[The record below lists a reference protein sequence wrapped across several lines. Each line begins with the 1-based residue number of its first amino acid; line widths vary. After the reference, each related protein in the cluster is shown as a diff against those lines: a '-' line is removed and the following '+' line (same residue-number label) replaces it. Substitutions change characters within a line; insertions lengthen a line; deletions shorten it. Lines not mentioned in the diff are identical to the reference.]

1 MKDFI
6 PRAIRKE
13 AITIRL
19 EDTTVQVL
27 GCVAE
32 IYGMSRNEPVAQC
45 VQYALKNLSNFAPPP
60 KKEEEEA
67 PQT

>member
-6 PRAIRKE
+6 PKVSRKE

-27 GCVAE
+27 GCVADL
-32 IYGMSRNEPVAQC
+32 YGLSRNELVVQC
-45 VQYALKNLSNFAPPP
+45 VQYALKNLSDFAPLP
-60 KKEEEEA
+60 EESD
-67 PQT
+67 